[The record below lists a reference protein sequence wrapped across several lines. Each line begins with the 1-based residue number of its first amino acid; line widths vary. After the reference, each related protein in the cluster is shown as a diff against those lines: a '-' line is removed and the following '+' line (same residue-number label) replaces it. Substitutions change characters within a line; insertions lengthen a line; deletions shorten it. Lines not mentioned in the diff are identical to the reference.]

1 VRFKKGA
8 CSLTDEEP
16 DYVLKMSIGTLT
28 TLFMGYKTAD
38 KLYNMNRIIGD
49 IKAVEA
55 LDNILYHEIPYVSDY
70 I

>member
-1 VRFKKGA
+1 
-8 CSLTDEEP
+8 
-16 DYVLKMSIGTLT
+16 
-28 TLFMGYKTAD
+28 MGYKTAD